1 MKRWRR
7 RGGGTYTPRMRTS
20 LRLTTPSARRRGFS
34 IVEVIV
40 AMMIVTVGLLGIAG
54 STALALRT
62 TLDATRRRDAAE
74 RAQSRLA
81 LLAATGCARASSGS
95 ATDATRQLT
104 EQWSVRAT
112 GQFQQ
117 VTDSI
122 TWVGASGSGTFTLT
136 TAIPC

>member
-1 MKRWRR
+1 
-7 RGGGTYTPRMRTS
+7 MRTS
-20 LRLTTPSARRRGFS
+20 NPRKPPAHRRHGFS

-62 TLDATRRRDAAE
+62 TLDATRRRDAIA

-81 LLAATGCARASSGS
+81 QVAAAGCARASSGT
-95 ATDATRQLT
+95 ATDPQRQLT
-104 EQWSVRAT
+104 ERWSVRVA
-112 GQFQQ
+112 GPFQQ

-122 TWVGASGSGTFTLT
+122 TWVRAGGNGTFAVN
-136 TAIPC
+136 TAFLC

>member
-1 MKRWRR
+1 
-7 RGGGTYTPRMRTS
+7 MRTTS
-20 LRLTTPSARRRGFS
+20 PVAKPSAQRRQGFS

-40 AMMIVTVGLLGIAG
+40 AMMIVTIGLLGIAG
-54 STALALRT
+54 STALALRS

-81 LLAATGCARASSGS
+81 QLAAAGCGRASAGR
-95 ATDATRQLT
+95 ATDAARQLT
-104 EQWSVRAT
+104 EQWSVSST

-122 TWVGASGSGTFTLT
+122 TWLGASGNVTFALT
-136 TAIPC
+136 SAIPC